1 MKIAKI
7 ISLVCIL
14 AMAAALIYGF
24 TAGDF
29 FKDGSVI
36 LSNPWGVVSI
46 VDLYVGFIL
55 FSGWII
61 YREKSW
67 IAVIIWVVFMMVLGF
82 FTGAVYTFLALN
94 SSKGD
99 WRKFWLGVHAET
111 NSGGL

>member
-24 TAGDF
+24 TVGDF

-46 VDLYVGFIL
+46 VDLYVGFMINVNINPLRCFINVNL
-55 FSGWII
+55 F
-61 YREKSW
+61 YKPRE
-67 IAVIIWVVFMMVLGF
+67 
-82 FTGAVYTFLALN
+82 LN
-94 SSKGD
+94 P
-99 WRKFWLGVHAET
+99 
-111 NSGGL
+111 